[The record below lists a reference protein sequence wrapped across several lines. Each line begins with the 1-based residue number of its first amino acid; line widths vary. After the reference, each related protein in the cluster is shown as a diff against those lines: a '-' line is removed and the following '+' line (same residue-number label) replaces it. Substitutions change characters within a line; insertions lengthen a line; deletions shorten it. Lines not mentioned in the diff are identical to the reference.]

1 MGNITTL
8 ALLFIDVMAIISLV
22 LLYKGELK
30 ISCILLLITIAYFW
44 LYVHK
49 RSESL
54 NIAMNIVKQSR

>member
-1 MGNITTL
+1 
-8 ALLFIDVMAIISLV
+8 MAIISLV

-30 ISCILLLITIAYFW
+30 ISCILMLITIACFW

-49 RSESL
+49 RSQSL